1 MHSVHLVSSGH
12 KVCWCAEGLV
22 LCVRA
27 HACVRGLLYCTTPVV
42 RYESPPLP
50 AVIPL
55 PRLPVPAL
63 ECFCSILNRL
73 IEQCSRER
81 AACQSQ
87 LKTQKQ
93 KIKKAHGWTP
103 VLIKKILF
111 DGGKEDRE
119 KCFRLYRI
127 FRRIFILLNILPV
140 YRIHTHRQATMV
152 TEMAMEKIS
161 SEIIKEC
168 RGKHRLLCSFSVTI
182 SILRISYKNS
192 NLGNM
197 LLLSEDA
204 VFHARWTFFV
214 YQWIPTVD
222 KM

>member
-1 MHSVHLVSSGH
+1 MCWSSVRLVFKCASYLDDWLRVTISDEGNHFAFDNMWGMHSVHLVSSGH

-119 KCFRLYRI
+119 KCFRL
-127 FRRIFILLNILPV
+127 
-140 YRIHTHRQATMV
+140 
-152 TEMAMEKIS
+152 
-161 SEIIKEC
+161 
-168 RGKHRLLCSFSVTI
+168 
-182 SILRISYKNS
+182 
-192 NLGNM
+192 
-197 LLLSEDA
+197 
-204 VFHARWTFFV
+204 
-214 YQWIPTVD
+214 
-222 KM
+222 